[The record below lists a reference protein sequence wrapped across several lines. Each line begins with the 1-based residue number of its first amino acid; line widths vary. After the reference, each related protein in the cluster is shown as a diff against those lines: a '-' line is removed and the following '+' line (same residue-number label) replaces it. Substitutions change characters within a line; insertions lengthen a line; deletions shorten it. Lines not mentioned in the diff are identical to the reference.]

1 MKQKKY
7 PKYKP
12 SGVEWI
18 GDVPTHWGVKRL
30 RFLLT
35 PDGVKIGP
43 FGSALKYE
51 YVKNTGIKIYGQEHV
66 IKDDFTLGKKYIDH
80 DKFAELKAYEL
91 SPGDIVVTMM
101 GTTGRCKVFPEGVER
116 GIMDSHLTRLR
127 TKSDE
132 YLPQLLALVVNDSN
146 FVFGQLKWHS
156 KGSIMEGLNSTI
168 IKSLVIPVPSIE
180 EQQQIL
186 KYITEKKDI
195 IEEAIR
201 KKEKLIELL
210 QEERTAII
218 NQAVTRGLDPNV
230 KMKDSGVEWLGEIP
244 EHWAVLPLK
253 RIANP
258 ILGKMLTPE
267 HKPGF
272 VKLHYLRAQ
281 NIRWLKPDLADVKE
295 MWFSQEES
303 SKLQVQ
309 KDDLLVSEGGEVGRT
324 CIWSNELEYICI
336 QNSVHIVRVNRP
348 FFSKYYLY
356 HFYITGLSGHFDAVV
371 NRISIAHL
379 TGEKLREIKFIVPP
393 PKEQEM
399 IVKHIE
405 ARADRI
411 ERAINKL
418 DEEIQLLYE
427 YRTALI
433 NEVVTGKRCVI

>member
-7 PKYKP
+7 PTYKP

-18 GDVPTHWGVKRL
+18 GDVPKHWGVKRL

-43 FGSALKYE
+43 FGSDLKYE
-51 YVKNTGIKIYGQEHV
+51 HIKDAGIKIHGQEHV

-80 DKFAELKAYEL
+80 DKFAELEAYEL

-101 GTTGRCKVFPEGVER
+101 GTTGRCKVFPEGVEK

-132 YLPQLLALVVNDSN
+132 YLPQLLALVVNDSY

-168 IKSLVIPVPSIE
+168 IRSLVIPVPNIE

-186 KYITEKKDI
+186 KYITEKKKI
-195 IEEAIR
+195 IEETIR

-218 NQAVTRGLDPNV
+218 NQAVTRGLDTNV

-244 EHWAVLPLK
+244 EHWEVKKLK
-253 RIANP
+253 FA
-258 ILGKMLTPE
+258 LTI
-267 HKPGF
+267 KNGDGI
-272 VKLHYLRAQ
+272 K
-281 NIRWLKPDLADVKE
+281 
-295 MWFSQEES
+295 QE
-303 SKLQVQ
+303 
-309 KDDLLVSEGGEVGRT
+309 DLVSNEGYPAYGGNGVIGNHKSYNHDGIALVVGRVGAK
-324 CIWSNELEYICI
+324 CGN
-336 QNSVHIVRVNRP
+336 VHLTSGKKWVSDNALITETTENP
-348 FFSKYYLY
+348 
-356 HFYITGLSGHFDAVV
+356 FYIYNLLTALDLNKYATQNAQPLITGTTIKEQVV
-371 NRISIAHL
+371 ALPPINEQSIISDFISKKNSIAYS
-379 TGEKLREIKFIVPP
+379 TIAKI
-393 PKEQEM
+393 EQE
-399 IVKHIE
+399 
-405 ARADRI
+405 
-411 ERAINKL
+411 L
-418 DEEIQLLYE
+418 LLLYE